1 MAPFPSQPVDTVSV
15 ASYFSSFPV
24 RNCEHDALRTIQTAL
39 KSAIYSCTAPG
50 TKERRKAEYRH
61 KNPAGNLF
69 GLCLTLCEAERVGY
83 VAQFIEFLCIVDDVM
98 EDLPFMEACSEHAI
112 LREALSDGYQN
123 QGYDDLVISRLR
135 KFLRDIRME
144 LMSENDPSSLL
155 LLRILDNSLHHRDS
169 LDVEFLTLDDYIPY
183 RKMNFDYE
191 FVCQLLRWAMKIP
204 LRFSPEEELLVSRY
218 EHSIGVIV
226 GLTNDYFSWEMERNQ
241 PTDRLRNA
249 VAVLM
254 KEHSIPEPEAK
265 VILKKYITDE
275 EKRAI
280 ELKHEM
286 NCNADDFELATRY
299 LAALELFAAGY
310 SFWCSTCPRYHRI
323 QKE

>member
-83 VAQFIEFLCIVDDVM
+83 VAQFIEFLCIVDGEFASTSKLCKHTLTLCTDVM

-191 FVCQLLRWAMKIP
+191 
-204 LRFSPEEELLVSRY
+204 
-218 EHSIGVIV
+218 
-226 GLTNDYFSWEMERNQ
+226 
-241 PTDRLRNA
+241 
-249 VAVLM
+249 
-254 KEHSIPEPEAK
+254 
-265 VILKKYITDE
+265 
-275 EKRAI
+275 
-280 ELKHEM
+280 
-286 NCNADDFELATRY
+286 
-299 LAALELFAAGY
+299 
-310 SFWCSTCPRYHRI
+310 
-323 QKE
+323 